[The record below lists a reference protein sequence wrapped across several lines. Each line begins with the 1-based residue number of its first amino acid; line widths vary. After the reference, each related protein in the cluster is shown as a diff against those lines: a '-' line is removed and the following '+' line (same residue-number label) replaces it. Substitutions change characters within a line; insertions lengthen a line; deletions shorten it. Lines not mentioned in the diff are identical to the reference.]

1 MNYFRYKQFNKDVI
15 TVAVGYYLRYALSY
29 RDISEILR
37 ERGVNVHHSTVYR
50 WVQEYAPILY
60 QIWKKKHKKAYYKW
74 RIDET
79 YIKIKGKWSYLYRA
93 IDAEGHTL
101 DIWLRKQRDNHSAY
115 AFIKRLIKQFGK
127 PQKVI
132 TDQAPS
138 TKAAMAKVIKAFK
151 LKPDCHCTSKY
162 LNNLIEQDHR
172 HIKVRKTR
180 YQSINTAKNT
190 LKGIECIYALYKKN
204 RRSLQ
209 IYGFSPCHEISI
221 MLAS

>member
-50 WVQEYAPILY
+50 WVQEYTPILY
-60 QIWKKKHKKAYYKW
+60 QIWKKKHKK
-74 RIDET
+74 
-79 YIKIKGKWSYLYRA
+79 
-93 IDAEGHTL
+93 
-101 DIWLRKQRDNHSAY
+101 
-115 AFIKRLIKQFGK
+115 LITNG
-127 PQKVI
+127 VL
-132 TDQAPS
+132 
-138 TKAAMAKVIKAFK
+138 MRR
-151 LKPDCHCTSKY
+151 TSKY

>member
-1 MNYFRYKQFNKDVI
+1 KVAIAKVI
-15 TVAVGYYLRYALSY
+15 
-29 RDISEILR
+29 
-37 ERGVNVHHSTVYR
+37 
-50 WVQEYAPILY
+50 
-60 QIWKKKHKKAYYKW
+60 K
-74 RIDET
+74 
-79 YIKIKGKWSYLYRA
+79 
-93 IDAEGHTL
+93 
-101 DIWLRKQRDNHSAY
+101 AY

-138 TKAAMAKVIKAFK
+138 TKVAIAKVIKAFK

-209 IYGFSPCHEISI
+209 IYGFSPCHEIRD

>member
-1 MNYFRYKQFNKDVI
+1 
-15 TVAVGYYLRYALSY
+15 
-29 RDISEILR
+29 
-37 ERGVNVHHSTVYR
+37 
-50 WVQEYAPILY
+50 QEYAPILY

-127 PQKVI
+127 PR
-132 TDQAPS
+132 
-138 TKAAMAKVIKAFK
+138 
-151 LKPDCHCTSKY
+151 TSKY

>member
-1 MNYFRYKQFNKDVI
+1 
-15 TVAVGYYLRYALSY
+15 
-29 RDISEILR
+29 
-37 ERGVNVHHSTVYR
+37 
-50 WVQEYAPILY
+50 
-60 QIWKKKHKKAYYKW
+60 
-74 RIDET
+74 
-79 YIKIKGKWSYLYRA
+79 
-93 IDAEGHTL
+93 
-101 DIWLRKQRDNHSAY
+101 
-115 AFIKRLIKQFGK
+115 

-132 TDQAPS
+132 TDQSPS
-138 TKAAMAKVIKAFK
+138 TKVAMVKVIKAFK

>member
-1 MNYFRYKQFNKDVI
+1 MLK
-15 TVAVGYYLRYALSY
+15 L
-29 RDISEILR
+29 
-37 ERGVNVHHSTVYR
+37 
-50 WVQEYAPILY
+50 
-60 QIWKKKHKKAYYKW
+60 YYKFNFAT
-74 RIDET
+74 EP
-79 YIKIKGKWSYLYRA
+79 
-93 IDAEGHTL
+93 

-138 TKAAMAKVIKAFK
+138 TKVAMAKVIKAFK

-190 LKGIECIYALYKKN
+190 LKGIECIYALYK
-204 RRSLQ
+204 RTAGLFRSTD
-209 IYGFSPCHEISI
+209 FRHATK
-221 MLAS
+221 LASC